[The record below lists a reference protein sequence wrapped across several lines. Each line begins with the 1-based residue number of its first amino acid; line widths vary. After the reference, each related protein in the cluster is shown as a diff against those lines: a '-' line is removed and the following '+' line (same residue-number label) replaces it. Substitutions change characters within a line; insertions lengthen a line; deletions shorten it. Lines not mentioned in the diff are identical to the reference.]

1 MVVELA
7 MLLVVV
13 SSTMQSTLRCSPDE
27 TFQVEVVG
35 KLVAK
40 FWRLWEWCSRLELPS
55 VRICDLLLGL
65 LLNQARLAN
74 SLDEAAAQCGTE
86 LAAQREVDAE
96 LGALWTLAA

>member
-40 FWRLWEWCSRLELPS
+40 FWRLWEWCS
-55 VRICDLLLGL
+55 
-65 LLNQARLAN
+65 
-74 SLDEAAAQCGTE
+74 
-86 LAAQREVDAE
+86 
-96 LGALWTLAA
+96 

>member
-13 SSTMQSTLRCSPDE
+13 SSTMQSTLRYSPDE

-40 FWRLWEWCSRLELPS
+40 FWRLWEWCS
-55 VRICDLLLGL
+55 
-65 LLNQARLAN
+65 
-74 SLDEAAAQCGTE
+74 
-86 LAAQREVDAE
+86 
-96 LGALWTLAA
+96 